1 MSNVTE
7 FPKTKVLHDEKY
19 SELLEENREL
29 RKKIEALQDAADDK
43 KNEQKRST
51 TLIRRCCSM
60 AMAMGACGLCTYWL
74 QHR

>member
-29 RKKIEALQDAADDK
+29 RKKIEALQNAADDK
-43 KNEQKRST
+43 KDEQKR
-51 TLIRRCCSM
+51 LE
-60 AMAMGACGLCTYWL
+60 
-74 QHR
+74 